1 MIYKKIPDSVFKDQ
15 SPDNSIDLVYKLDR
29 FLDLWIKN
37 AEAVQA
43 ESQTIMRETEVL
55 RRRSIENKRQ
65 WEILIEEFEEI
76 KDLLY
81 KHYRKGFLTDS

>member
-1 MIYKKIPDSVFKDQ
+1 
-15 SPDNSIDLVYKLDR
+15 
-29 FLDLWIKN
+29 
-37 AEAVQA
+37 
-43 ESQTIMRETEVL
+43 MRETEVL

-81 KHYRKGFLTDS
+81 KHYRKGFMDRFISRKLAN